1 LSRDINHKYAQL
13 KEAYRMSRALRSS
26 LFIAAITLL
35 PSLVFA
41 QATITGT
48 VRDSSGAVLPGV
60 TVEASAPAQ
69 ATRSVVTD
77 GNGVYRIIELSPGV
91 YTVTASLPGFN
102 AFRREGVQLGGAQVI
117 TIPVQLQVGAL
128 QETVTV
134 TGETPVVDVQSVRR
148 ETVLEA
154 EVIESVPGARTVGTL
169 LNATPGLTVDGN
181 GANATPTMTF
191 FSARGGQTNEG
202 RMSVNGL
209 TVAAAF
215 NGGGVSS
222 YILDTVNA
230 DETSVTVSGG
240 MGESDTGGPVMNIVP
255 RAGGNTF
262 RGQVFSS
269 YVNDRFRDDNLTAEL
284 RAEPIGI
291 TETPG
296 IIRAYDSSFTYS
308 GPIKRDRV
316 WFLGSYRKLN
326 TQTAVEGVVA
336 NANAG
341 NLSRWDWVR
350 DDSLP
355 ARQSQGRAM
364 YQMRASAQ
372 VTQKNRVNFSHEYQ
386 TRCEGAPL
394 ARDNSSGCQS
404 RGENW
409 LATSASTTTSPE
421 AATAYIDFPYWLTQA
436 TWTNPLTNR
445 ILLEA
450 GYSRLS
456 YDHAGGPGQLAP
468 DGIFDIGVTESSTA
482 VNPATGAP
490 YAPRANYAYRALSQY
505 ADNWSNPNHWR
516 ASASYVTGS
525 HNMKV
530 GYQGS
535 FLVNNTNRVR
545 NDSLMSYALTRGT
558 PTSFSVAIPEWRTA
572 DRTSVAAFFVQDTWT
587 RDRLTL
593 QGALRYDR
601 AWSYSPG
608 GAEFNGTPVTSALN
622 REVIQFGRTASV
634 DAFNDITPR
643 FGVAYDVFGN
653 GRTAIKF
660 NMGHYLDAATN
671 DSAYTRNNP
680 ANRIVSTYANRGW
693 TDADNDKIV
702 DCDPLNLAR
711 QSPTET
717 NPANRTVDTCVALT
731 GNNLNFGGTSG
742 NLTQVNPDTLKGW
755 GVRENDWQWG
765 LTVQQELMPR
775 LSLEVGYARRWFQGV
790 TVTDNLAR
798 TPDEYYSYVVN
809 APSDPRLPGGGGY
822 PITVYQA
829 TNAALAEPALNYVT
843 FQTDFGP
850 EETNYWHGVDV
861 TLNARTRWG
870 LTFSGGT
877 STGRSVNDDC
887 ALVGKIDSPDPR
899 NCRDV
904 DPFQTTFR
912 GLASYTIPWIDV
924 RVSGT
929 VRSQPE
935 VALSADWDLPNSP
948 ASPLCSANP
957 SQCLTLQGIL
967 GGTLPTGVSTT
978 GSQGITLTDNDH
990 RLYSGERRNQLDMRF
1005 AKIIRFRNMRADIGV
1020 DVWNL
1025 FNTNYTTAFEND
1037 YEYSIGN
1044 VDQGGTWNIPTSI
1057 YAPRYARL
1065 NVTFNF

>member
-1 LSRDINHKYAQL
+1 MR
-13 KEAYRMSRALRSS
+13 EARKAL
-26 LFIAAITLL
+26 LLAALVWLL
-35 PSLVFA
+35 PSVASA
-41 QATITGT
+41 QATLTGT
-48 VRDSSGAVLPGV
+48 VKDSSGSVLPGV
-60 TVEASAPAQ
+60 TVEASTPAQ
-69 ATRSVVTD
+69 QTRSVVTD
-77 GNGVYRIIELSPGV
+77 SNGIYRIIELPPGL
-91 YTVTASLPGFN
+91 YTMSFSLPGFGTV
-102 AFRREGVQLGGAQVI
+102 RRTDIQLQGTTVI
-117 TIPVQLQVGAL
+117 TIPIELKVGAL

-134 TGETPVVDVQSVRR
+134 TGETPVVDVQSVKR
-148 ETVLEA
+148 ETVLDSEIIEA
-154 EVIESVPGARTVGTL
+154 VPGARTVGTL

-191 FSARGGQTNEG
+191 FSARGGSVNEG
-202 RMSVNGL
+202 RMAVNGL

-230 DETSVTVSGG
+230 DETTVTVSGG

-255 RAGGNTF
+255 RAGGNSF

-269 YVNDRFRDDNLTAEL
+269 YVNSRMRDDNLTDEL
-284 RAEPIGI
+284 RAPPISI

-326 TQTAVEGVVA
+326 TQTAVQGVVA

-341 NLSRWDWVR
+341 NLTRWDWVR

-372 VTQKNRVNFSHEYQ
+372 VTDKNRINFSHEYQ

-394 ARDNSSGCQS
+394 ARDSKAGCQS
-404 RGENW
+404 RGSNW

-421 AATAYIDFPYWLTQA
+421 ASTAYIDFPYWLTQA

-468 DGIFDIGVTESSTA
+468 DGIFDIGVSEASATINA
-482 VNPATGAP
+482 ATGAP

-505 ADNWSNPNHWR
+505 SDNWSNPNHWR

-525 HNMKV
+525 HNMKL

-545 NDSLMSYALTRGT
+545 NESLLSYNFNRGN
-558 PTSFSVAIPEWRTA
+558 PVSFTMAIPEWHTA
-572 DRTSVAAFFVQDTWT
+572 DRTSVAAIFVQDTWT
-587 RDRLTL
+587 RNRLTL

-608 GAEFNGTPVTSALN
+608 GELNGAPGTSRLN
-622 REVIQFGRTASV
+622 PQPISFETTKSV
-634 DAFNDITPR
+634 DSFNDITPR

-653 GRTAIKF
+653 GRTAVKF

-680 ANRIVSTYANRGW
+680 ANRIVSAITGGIGSPARGW
-693 TDADNDKIV
+693 TDNDADKVV
-702 DCDPLNLAR
+702 DCDLLNFAV
-711 QSPTET
+711 QGPAATG
-717 NPANRTVDTCVALT
+717 ANRTVDTCNALT

-742 NLTQVNPDTLKGW
+742 SLTQVNPATLKGW

-775 LSLEVGYARRWFQGV
+775 LSIEVGYARRWFQGV
-790 TVTDNLAR
+790 TVTDDQNNN
-798 TPDEYYSYVVN
+798 PDQYSTYTIT

-822 PITVYQA
+822 AITQYQRSQA
-829 TNAALAEPALNYVT
+829 GAALPALNYVT

-861 TLNARTRWG
+861 TLNARTGWG

-877 STGRSVNDDC
+877 STGRSVQDDC
-887 ALVGKIDSPDPR
+887 ATIGKINNPDPR
-899 NCRDV
+899 NCHDV

-912 GLASYTIPWIDV
+912 GLASYTIPWVDV

-935 VALSADWDLPNSP
+935 VARTATWNVPNSP
-948 ASPLCSANP
+948 TSAACAPNP
-957 SQCLTLQGIL
+957 AACTTLQGMV
-967 GGTLPTGVSTT
+967 GFLPTGLNANGTT
-978 GSQGITLTDNDH
+978 NVTHTDNDH
-990 RLYSGERRNQLDMRF
+990 RLFSGERRTQLDMRF
-1005 AKIIRFRNMRADIGV
+1005 AKILRFRGMRADLGL

-1025 FNTNYTTAFEND
+1025 FNTNYATDFTNA

-1044 VDQGGTWNIPTSI
+1044 TLQGGTWNNPEEI

-1065 NVTFNF
+1065 NLTFSF